1 MSDEVVLER
10 ALIATRRPLASR
22 LIRLFR
28 DRGVETVAAFSEAE
42 AEAPWLDDADY
53 DAYLGDGPSEKV
65 WREPQRLV
73 SAAMDAGCDVI
84 HTGTE
89 AVTDALDL
97 WSAAS
102 AANVGVIGGEPR
114 RMVEVLDRS
123 RWAAHARHQ
132 DLPVLPISDPLG
144 ASADGIAEAA
154 RIGVPL
160 YVKALH
166 GPWSRRVDG
175 FDDLAGA
182 LAAIREQD
190 PNVVLERAAD
200 GTRRLGVVV
209 AADQHGRVTRLATI
223 SNEGH
228 GLRAVAGAG
237 TVLPPEVSEVVEE
250 GTSRLI
256 RETGFVGVGRARWIL
271 TRDGSPWLLSFSPRL
286 PTAFELV
293 ELATGIDL
301 LALQLDL
308 TLGRPAPASAS
319 ARPAVQ
325 ARCSATADGIVTR
338 NQWGRGRVQVL
349 AEPGSHVVAGDPLA
363 VVTVSADDA
372 SGAWRGLA
380 EALSSASLGGV
391 ASDVSD
397 LNERVVSR

>member
-10 ALIATRRPLASR
+10 ALIATRRPLAAR
-22 LIRLFR
+22 LITLFR

-42 AEAPWLDDADY
+42 GEAPWLDDADF

-65 WREPQRLV
+65 WSEPQRLV

-89 AVTDALDL
+89 PVTDALDL

-102 AANVGVIGGEPR
+102 AANVAVVGGEPR

-132 DLPVLPISDPLG
+132 GLPVLPISDPLG
-144 ASADGIAEAA
+144 AAADGIAEAA
-154 RIGVPL
+154 RIGLPL

-166 GPWSRRVDG
+166 GPWSRRVDT
-175 FDDLAGA
+175 FDDLAEA
-182 LAAIREQD
+182 LAWVRERD
-190 PNVVLERAAD
+190 ANVVLERAAD

-209 AADQHGRVTRLATI
+209 VADQHGRVTRLATI

-237 TVLPPEVSEVVEE
+237 TTLPAAVAEVVEE
-250 GTSRLI
+250 GTCRLI

-293 ELATGIDL
+293 EAATGIDL
-301 LALQLDL
+301 LSLQLDVS
-308 TLGRPAPASAS
+308 LGRPAPASAS

-325 ARCSATADGIVTR
+325 ARCSATADGVVTR
-338 NQWGRGRVQVL
+338 NQWGRGSVQVL
-349 AEPGSHVVAGDPLA
+349 AEPGTRVSAGEPLA
-363 VVTVSADDA
+363 VVTVAAEDA
-372 SGAWRGLA
+372 SGAWSGLA
-380 EALSSASLGGV
+380 EALAGASVGGV

-397 LNERVVSR
+397 LNERATSR